1 MQKVL
6 LFDDIDTDQPA
17 DETMP
22 FVFDGEAYAIDLSA
36 PNAKAFRE
44 AVEPYRAVARRLGKH
59 RVSAAPP
66 ARSARKAAVKKEEPP
81 EVPAEWYKVTPGD
94 TPEVSAARQDYRKRV
109 RAWGLEHGQVQ
120 STRGTIPRS
129 VYEAYE
135 AYAVENDIAI
145 GPASV
150 GL

>member
-6 LFDDIDTDQPA
+6 LFDDLDSDQPA
-17 DETMP
+17 DETMT
-22 FVFDGEAYAIDLSA
+22 FVIDGEAYAVDLSA
-36 PNAKAFRE
+36 PNAKEFRD

-59 RVSAAPP
+59 KVSAAPP
-66 ARSARKAAVKKEEPP
+66 AKPARKAAAKKEPP

-94 TPEVSAARQDYRKRV
+94 TPEVYAAKQEYRKRV
-109 RAWGLEHGQVQ
+109 RAWGIEQELVR
-120 STRGTIPRS
+120 STRGTIPRE
-129 VYEAYE
+129 VYQAYE
-135 AYAVENDIAI
+135 DYAAENNVAI